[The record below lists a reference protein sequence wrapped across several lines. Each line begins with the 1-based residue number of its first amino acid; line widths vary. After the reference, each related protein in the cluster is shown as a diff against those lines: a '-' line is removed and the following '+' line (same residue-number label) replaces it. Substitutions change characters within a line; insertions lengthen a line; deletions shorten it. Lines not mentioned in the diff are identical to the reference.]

1 MPGTPAEPPAWWATA
16 GETLAPAE
24 LLRLAARS
32 RRLQGLPKGDGGP
45 VILVPGLGATDVSLS
60 PLRLFLQRHG
70 HDARRADLGRI
81 HGDVRGLGRKLITV
95 TDNVHRETGRKVA
108 LVGWSLGGI
117 MSREVARHLPHAVER
132 VITFGS
138 PIEGGPAHT
147 ALRHRYT
154 HEQLDQID
162 EVITHRRRTPIRVP
176 ITAMWS
182 RRDGVVSPRACID
195 DHSPDV
201 ENIEVSS
208 NHLGMGV
215 DPDVWS
221 VVATRLVGWR
231 PARTT

>member
-1 MPGTPAEPPAWWATA
+1 MEEPAQQPAQPPAWWATA
-16 GETLAPAE
+16 GEALAPAE
-24 LLRLAARS
+24 VVRLAARS
-32 RRLQGLPKGDGGP
+32 RRLRGLPTGDGRP
-45 VILVPGLGATDVSLS
+45 VIVVPGLGATDASLS
-60 PLRLFLQRHG
+60 ALRRFLRRHD
-70 HDARRADLGRI
+70 HDARRAGLGRI
-81 HGDVRGLGRKLITV
+81 HGNVRALGRSLMDLTV
-95 TDNVHRETGRKVA
+95 TTSEETGREVA

-117 MSREVARHLPHAVER
+117 MSREVARQSPESVAR

-162 EVITHRRRTPIRVP
+162 QVITHRRRTPIQVP

-182 RRDGVVSPRACID
+182 KRDGVVSPKACID

-208 NHLGMGV
+208 THLGMGI
-215 DPDVWS
+215 DPDVWT
-221 VVATRLVGWR
+221 VIATRL
-231 PARTT
+231 AAIT